1 MSENVPADRKE
12 GIKVIR
18 RQNAVI
24 FYVKVTPSSSRTC
37 LAGIQNGILKIKLS
51 AAPERG
57 KANQALIEFLSDKL
71 GIKKKFIT
79 IISGLTS
86 KVKQIAVEQVTAET
100 ITEKLAI
107 VL

>member
-1 MSENVPADRKE
+1 MSENAPGDKKE
-12 GIKVIR
+12 DIKIIR

-24 FYVKVTPSSSRTC
+24 FYVKVTPSSSRNS
-37 LAGIQNGILKIKLS
+37 LAGIQNGVLKIKLS
-51 AAPERG
+51 AAPEKG
-57 KANQALIEFLSDKL
+57 KANQALIDFLSDKL

-86 KVKQIAVEQVTAET
+86 KVKQIAVEQETAET

>member
-1 MSENVPADRKE
+1 MSEKACADKKE
-12 GIKVIR
+12 GIKIIR
-18 RQNAVI
+18 RQNAMV
-24 FYVKVTPSSSRTC
+24 FCVKVIPSSSRTC
-37 LAGIQNGILKIKLS
+37 FAGIQNGILKIKLS
-51 AAPERG
+51 AAPKKG
-57 KANQALIEFLSDKL
+57 KANQALIDFLADKL